1 VSRERVVR
9 IAGIVAQ
16 AGFIGFVAAS
26 VISIAAEQAC
36 LTIALLAWGLK
47 MLLERRWEVK
57 RTPLDWAFLILAAV
71 MILSTA
77 FSIKPM
83 EGVRLGLK
91 KLLLIPIVYLTVNQV
106 QSEKRLKEVVWLL
119 LGVTGLVSLYGIII
133 YLGGL
138 EERASATF
146 SIYMTT
152 GGILMMADL
161 VAIALLLNLK
171 RRRELAALGAIVV
184 LVSACLAV
192 TYTRSAWLGLVV
204 GLLLMAILRHRK
216 VLFLFLILA
225 ILIPFAPHGIK
236 ARAASIVDPKD
247 PTNHERV
254 LMWQAG
260 WRMLKDRP
268 VLGLGP
274 IDMKE
279 PYQKYKLPEAR
290 EVVGHLHNNFVQVAA
305 TMGSL
310 GLLAFLYW
318 IFAMLKSQVRSY
330 RKVPGNERFMKG
342 VVLGGLAAYTGFLVN
357 GLFEWNFGDSEVI
370 MLVWLFTG
378 LALATER
385 LLEEGSASLTNPPV
399 NAVKAS

>member
-1 VSRERVVR
+1 VRRERVVR

-26 VISIAAEQAC
+26 AISIAAEQGC

-47 MLLERRWEVK
+47 MLLERKWEVQ
-57 RTPLDWAFLILAAV
+57 RTPLDWAFLILAAA

-77 FSIKPM
+77 FSINPM

-91 KLLLIPIVYLTVNQV
+91 KLLLILIVYLTVNQV

-152 GGILMMADL
+152 GGILMMVDL

-171 RRRELAALGAIVV
+171 GRRELAALGVVVV

-192 TYTRSAWLGLVV
+192 TYTRSAWMGLLV

-225 ILIPFAPHGIK
+225 TLIPFGPHGIK

-274 IDMKE
+274 IDMKD

-305 TMGSL
+305 TMGVL

-318 IFAMLKSQVRSY
+318 IFAMLKSQAMSY

-342 VVLGGLAAYTGFLVN
+342 IVLGAMAAFAGFLVN

-370 MLVWLFTG
+370 MLVWLLTG

-385 LLEEGSASLTNPPV
+385 LVRAET
-399 NAVKAS
+399 

>member
-1 VSRERVVR
+1 
-9 IAGIVAQ
+9 
-16 AGFIGFVAAS
+16 
-26 VISIAAEQAC
+26 
-36 LTIALLAWGLK
+36 
-47 MLLERRWEVK
+47 
-57 RTPLDWAFLILAAV
+57 
-71 MILSTA
+71 
-77 FSIKPM
+77 M

>member
-1 VSRERVVR
+1 MSRERAVR

-26 VISIAAEQAC
+26 VISIAAEQTC
-36 LTIALLAWGLK
+36 LTVALLAWGVK
-47 MLLERRWEVK
+47 MLLERQWEVR
-57 RTPLDWAFLILAAV
+57 RTPLDWAFLILAV
-71 MILSTA
+71 VIILSTA

-83 EGVRLGLK
+83 EGVKLGLK
-91 KLLLIPIVYLTVNQV
+91 KLLLIPILYLSVSQV
-106 QSEKRLKEVVWLL
+106 QSEKRLKEIVWLL

-152 GGILMMADL
+152 GGILMMVDL

-171 RRRELAALGAIVV
+171 RRRELAALGAVV
-184 LVSACLAV
+184 ALVSTCLAV
-192 TYTRSAWLGLVV
+192 TYTRSAWMGLLV

-225 ILIPFAPHGIK
+225 ILIPFTPHGFK

-279 PYQKYKLPEAR
+279 PYQRYKQPEAK
-290 EVVGHLHNNFVQVAA
+290 EIVGHLHNNFVQVAA
-305 TMGSL
+305 TMGAL

-318 IFAMLKSQVRSY
+318 IFAMLKCQANAY

-342 VVLGGLAAYTGFLVN
+342 VVLGILAAYTGFLVN

-385 LLEEGSASLTNPPV
+385 LLEEESASLTNPPV

>member
-1 VSRERVVR
+1 MSQERAVR

-26 VISIAAEQAC
+26 VISIAAEQTC
-36 LTIALLAWGLK
+36 LTVALLAWGVK
-47 MLLERRWEVK
+47 MLLERKWEVK
-57 RTPLDWAFLILAAV
+57 RTLLDWAFLILAAV

-83 EGVRLGLK
+83 EGVTLGLK

-152 GGILMMADL
+152 GGILMMVDL

-171 RRRELAALGAIVV
+171 RKREIFALSAIVL
-184 LVSACLAV
+184 LVTACLAV
-192 TYTRSAWLGLVV
+192 TYTRSAWIGLLV
-204 GLLLMAILRHRK
+204 GLLLMVILRHRK

-225 ILIPFAPHGIK
+225 ILIPFAHHGIK

-260 WRMLKDRP
+260 WKMLKDRP

-290 EVVGHLHNNFVQVAA
+290 EIVGHLHNNFVQVAA
-305 TMGSL
+305 TMGVL
-310 GLLAFLYW
+310 GLLAFCYW
-318 IFAMLKSQVRSY
+318 IFAMLRCQVRAY

-342 VVLGGLAAYTGFLVN
+342 VVLGVLAAYTGFLVT
-357 GLFEWNFGDSEVI
+357 GLFEWNFGTSQVI
-370 MLVWLFTG
+370 MMVWLFLG
-378 LALATER
+378 LSLATER
-385 LLEEGSASLTNPPV
+385 LVRAET
-399 NAVKAS
+399 

>member
-1 VSRERVVR
+1 MRRERLVR
-9 IAGIVAQ
+9 ITGIIAQ
-16 AGFIGFVAAS
+16 TGFIGFVAAS

-36 LTIALLAWGLK
+36 LTIALLAWGVK
-47 MLLERRWEVK
+47 MLLERQWEVK

-91 KLLLIPIVYLTVNQV
+91 KLLLIPIVYLTVSQV
-106 QSEKRLKEVVWLL
+106 QSKKRLKEVVWLL
-119 LGVTGLVSLYGIII
+119 LGVTGLVSLYGIIV

-138 EERASATF
+138 EERANATF

-152 GGILMMADL
+152 GGVLMMVDL
-161 VAIALLLNLK
+161 AAIALFLNLK
-171 RRRELAALGAIVV
+171 RRRELAALGAVVV

-192 TYTRSAWLGLVV
+192 TYTRSAWMGLVA
-204 GLLLMAILRHRK
+204 GLLLMAILRHKK
-216 VLFLFLILA
+216 VLLLFLLLA
-225 ILIPFAPHGIK
+225 ILIPFAPKGVK
-236 ARAASIVDPKD
+236 SRAASIVDPKN
-247 PTNHERV
+247 PTNRERV

-260 WRMLKDRP
+260 WMMLHDRP

-279 PYQKYKLPEAR
+279 PYQRYKLPEAR
-290 EVVGHLHNNFVQVAA
+290 EAVGHLHNNFVQVAA
-305 TMGSL
+305 TMGAL

-330 RKVPGNERFMKG
+330 RKVPGNERFMKS
-342 VVLGGLAAYTGFLVN
+342 VVLGALAAYTGFLVN

-370 MLVWLFTG
+370 MLVWLFAG

-385 LLEEGSASLTNPPV
+385 LLEEGSASLPNPSV
-399 NAVKAS
+399 NGEEAP

>member
-1 VSRERVVR
+1 VRRERLVR
-9 IAGIVAQ
+9 ITGIIAQ
-16 AGFIGFVAAS
+16 TGFIGFVAAS

-36 LTIALLAWGLK
+36 LTIALLAWGVK
-47 MLLERRWEVK
+47 MLLERQWEVK

-91 KLLLIPIVYLTVNQV
+91 KLLLIPIVYLAVNQV

-119 LGVTGLVSLYGIII
+119 LGVTGLVSLYGIIV

-152 GGILMMADL
+152 GGILMMVDL
-161 VAIALLLNLK
+161 AAIALLLNLK
-171 RRRELAALGAIVV
+171 RRTELAAAGVVVV

-192 TYTRSAWLGLVV
+192 TYTRSAWMGLLV

-216 VLFLFLILA
+216 VLFLFLLLA
-225 ILIPFAPHGIK
+225 VLIPFAPKGIK
-236 ARAASIVDPKD
+236 ARAASIVDPRD
-247 PTNHERV
+247 PTNRERV

-260 WRMLKDRP
+260 WRMLHDRP

-279 PYQKYKLPEAR
+279 PYQRYKLPEAR
-290 EVVGHLHNNFVQVAA
+290 EAVGHLHNNFVQVAA
-305 TMGSL
+305 TMGAL

-330 RKVPGNERFMKG
+330 RKVPGNERFMKS
-342 VVLGGLAAYTGFLVN
+342 VVLGALAAYTGFLVN

-370 MLVWLFTG
+370 MLVWLFAG